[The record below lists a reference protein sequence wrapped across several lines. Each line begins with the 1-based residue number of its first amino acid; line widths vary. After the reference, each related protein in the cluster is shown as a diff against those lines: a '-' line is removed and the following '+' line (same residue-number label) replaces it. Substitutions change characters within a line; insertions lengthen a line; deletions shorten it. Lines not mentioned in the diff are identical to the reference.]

1 MYYDLKEFPDRV
13 TRSADGIYRWAYRMN
28 PRRNKHA
35 LSIMV
40 KVYGSMGVL
49 AAIGLLIVGSPN
61 PLTMSRWDMP
71 LMVLGLFL
79 GLFLLTAGIM
89 YLMGDDPIP
98 FAMDEE
104 KVTTFRGKYSGHHT
118 LSRVRRVRLIPQYD
132 AIRLE
137 LGVTLYIPPED
148 YAMVKAF
155 LLEHLPQNVDIRE

>member
-13 TRSADGIYRWAYRMN
+13 TQGADGVFRWEYRMN

-35 LSIMV
+35 LSIMA
-40 KVYGSMGVL
+40 KVYGSMG
-49 AAIGLLIVGSPN
+49 GLSAVGLFIVGSPN

-79 GLFLLTAGIM
+79 GLFLLTAGIL

-104 KVTTFRGKYSGHHT
+104 KVITFRGKYSGTHT
-118 LSRVRRVRLIPQYD
+118 FGRVRRVRLLPRYD
-132 AIRLE
+132 AIRLS
-137 LGVTLYIPPED
+137 LGVTLYVPPED
-148 YAMVKAF
+148 YDAVKAF
-155 LLEHLPQNVDIRE
+155 LLEHLPQNADIRE

>member
-13 TRSADGIYRWAYRMN
+13 TRSADGVYRWAYRMN

-49 AAIGLLIVGSPN
+49 AAVGLLIVGSPN
-61 PLTMSRWDMP
+61 PMTMSRWDMP

-79 GLFLLTAGIM
+79 GLFLLTAGIL

-98 FAMDEE
+98 FAMDE
-104 KVTTFRGKYSGHHT
+104 
-118 LSRVRRVRLIPQYD
+118 VRRVRLLPQYD

-148 YAMVKAF
+148 YDMVKAF
-155 LLEHLPQNVDIRE
+155 LLEHLPQNVNIRE

>member
-13 TRSADGIYRWAYRMN
+13 TRSADGVYRWAYRMN

-49 AAIGLLIVGSPN
+49 AAVGLLIVGSPN
-61 PLTMSRWDMP
+61 PMTMSRWDMP

-79 GLFLLTAGIM
+79 LTAGIL

-104 KVTTFRGKYSGHHT
+104 KVTTFRGKSAGPHT
-118 LSRVRRVRLIPQYD
+118 FSRVRRVRLLPQYD

-148 YAMVKAF
+148 YDMVKAF
-155 LLEHLPQNVDIRE
+155 LLEHLPQNVNIRE